1 MAPPFASTDPL
12 WAGYADGWRARLR
25 VAVGDARG
33 GLEQARAVLAFAPAW
48 PRLHAAVIVIEA
60 LSAADDHDGLAAFL
74 PVGRA
79 LDGGLAVLP
88 PTCDRA
94 EGDVMAAAGD
104 PAAAR
109 VLWTRALE
117 GFERL
122 GIPYEAART
131 RERLA
136 AASPDDAAAALLR
149 NALATYEE
157 MHATPS
163 AERVRA
169 ALA

>member
-1 MAPPFASTDPL
+1 M
-12 WAGYADGWRARLR
+12 
-25 VAVGDARG
+25 
-33 GLEQARAVLAFAPAW
+33 LAFAPAW

-60 LSAADDHDGLAAFL
+60 LSAAGDHDGLAAFL
-74 PVGRA
+74 PVGRG
-79 LDGGLAVLP
+79 LNGGLALLP

-94 EGDVMAAAGD
+94 EGDIAAAGGD
-104 PAAAR
+104 TAAAHR
-109 VLWTRALE
+109 LWARALE
-117 GFERL
+117 GFERV
-122 GIPYEAART
+122 GVPYEAARS

-136 AASPDDAAAALLR
+136 ATSSDDAATVLLE

-157 MHATPS
+157 MQAAPS